1 MIIDRLEGFFTTLSL
16 IFFSLFMLSLFGYCH
31 SGPGSPFYPLGYIIF
46 GFLGLS
52 IIFFLLS
59 TVGGSDV

>member
-16 IFFSLFMLSLFGYCH
+16 IFFSLFMLSLFGHCKP
-31 SGPGSPFYPLGYIIF
+31 GPALPFYPSGYIIF